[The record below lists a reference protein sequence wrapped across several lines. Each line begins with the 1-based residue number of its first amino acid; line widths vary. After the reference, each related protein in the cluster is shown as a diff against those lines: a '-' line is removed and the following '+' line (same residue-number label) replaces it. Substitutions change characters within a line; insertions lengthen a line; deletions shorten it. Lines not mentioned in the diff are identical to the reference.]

1 MNGSCGENHLARSS
15 WRLID
20 WPLAFSPAM
29 LRAAAYSFLLRP
41 WRAAIAFSAFSL
53 VARPDTR
60 ALRAGEGAADRP
72 RTLPVSLR
80 FSASGAR
87 WLLGRSADS
96 VLASFGETM
105 TMEENWRF
113 ALPGK
118 EQTWRDRKDALGIA
132 LRAANMYASAQEI
145 KSINAP
151 RGATIFCEISA
162 VTCAGPGRLC
172 RSGKAGSGSLTV
184 TDA

>member
-53 VARPDTR
+53 AARPDTR
-60 ALRAGEGAADRP
+60 ALRAGEGAADMP
-72 RTLPVSLR
+72 RTLPCSLR
-80 FSASGAR
+80 VSASGAR
-87 WLLGRSADS
+87 WLLGRSADP
-96 VLASFGETM
+96 VLASFGATIVID
-105 TMEENWRF
+105 ENWRC
-113 ALPGK
+113 ALAGK

-151 RGATIFCEISA
+151 RGASIFCDQFGDFGCH
-162 VTCAGPGRLC
+162 VRGPGPP
-172 RSGKAGSGSLTV
+172 V
-184 TDA
+184 P